1 LIDCA
6 RARGVV
12 GVRALAGGGGGGGR
26 VVVVV
31 VVVVGRV
38 EWLVLCV

>member
-31 VVVVGRV
+31 GRV

>member
-1 LIDCA
+1 LRA